1 MNNPKTVILF
11 NPSAGKGKA
20 LKRKKELEACLQRFG
35 ISHDLVITQSEGELR
50 ALVREKAGTYRRII
64 GAGGDSTF
72 NIIVNE
78 ILKTGAD
85 VDFGMIG
92 IGSSNDITKEFGLH
106 TLESACR
113 AIQQGHTRKID
124 LGSIVGNGIVLS
136 YFLGQA
142 NIGLGVSVNRYVEEL
157 SKQGRGRARSQM
169 LAGIAGVI
177 KTHRSGKIPVSLL
190 IETDAG
196 PIAGMFHV
204 ALFSNIRFW
213 TTGLNMCPAAL
224 PDDGLLDGCLIRQC
238 SLGRLGKIAFQARKG
253 RHIRVE
259 GVETL
264 QSKEFTV
271 SADDDF
277 HIQTDGEILG
287 GYSHPTGF
295 RKVSF
300 KTIPKVLNLIC

>member
-1 MNNPKTVILF
+1 MNNSNTLVIL

-20 LKRKKELEACLQRFG
+20 LQKKGRLEVYLQRFN
-35 ISHDLVITQSEGELR
+35 IPYDLFITQSEEELR
-50 ALVREKAGTYRRII
+50 TLVREKAGTYRRII

-78 ILKTGAD
+78 ILKTGTEI
-85 VDFGMIG
+85 DFGMIG

-113 AIQQGHTRKID
+113 AIQKGRTRKID

-142 NIGLGVSVNRYVEEL
+142 NIGLGVNVNRYVEEL
-157 SKQGRGRARSQM
+157 SIQGRGRARSQM

-177 KTHRSGKIPVSLL
+177 KTHRSGKIPVYLL

-196 PIAGMFHV
+196 PIAEMFHV

-213 TTGLNMCPAAL
+213 ATGLNMCPAAL
-224 PDDGLLDGCLIRQC
+224 PDDGLLDSCLIRQC
-238 SLGRLGKIAFQARKG
+238 SLGRLVKIAFQARKG

-259 GVETL
+259 SVETL

-300 KTIPKVLNLIC
+300 RTVPKVLNLIC